1 MLFATTNLGKVKEV
15 EDILKTKVLSLKDL
29 NEKIEVE
36 RKKEDN
42 AMKVAENGKTFLENA
57 IIKAKT
63 IYEKTKIPTLAED
76 SGLEIEV
83 LDGFPGVLTNR
94 FLGEKKT
101 DSEKNQA
108 LLNMMKDKENR
119 NCQFVSAF
127 AFYDGKHLETSES
140 VLKGTIAYREQINM
154 GFGFDSIFLYKDKFL
169 SDMTIPEKN
178 KISPRQKALK
188 NLGNIFLQKDI
199 DLIN

>member
-15 EDILKTKVLSLKDL
+15 EDILKTKVLSLNDL
-29 NEKIEVE
+29 IYIIEV
-36 RKKEDN
+36 D
-42 AMKVAENGKTFLENA
+42 ENGKTFLENA

-83 LDGFPGVLTNR
+83 LNGFPGVLTNR
-94 FLGEKKT
+94 FLGENKT